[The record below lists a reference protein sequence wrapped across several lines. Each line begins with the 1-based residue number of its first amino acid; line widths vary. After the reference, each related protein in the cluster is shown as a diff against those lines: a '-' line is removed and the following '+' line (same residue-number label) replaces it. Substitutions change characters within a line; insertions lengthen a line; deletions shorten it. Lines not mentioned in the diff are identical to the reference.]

1 VQQSNNYIIIFTVV
15 LTIVLGGLLSA
26 ASVFLKPKQKKSIE
40 LDTKK
45 QILTA
50 VVDLEGLSGNEILE
64 KYDAEIQSVV
74 VNIDGDIVEED
85 EQGAPIVAEK
95 VDIAKNYKKAP
106 EERLFPVFKFHEAG
120 NTESVK
126 SYILPVYGTGLWG
139 PIWGYIALETDM
151 NTIKGV
157 VFAHETETPGL
168 GARITERE
176 VQDRFQGKNI
186 FDEEG
191 KLVSVAMLKGENNPN
206 PLLGA
211 HYVDGMSGATI
222 TADGLN
228 KMLKDYFGYYEAYI
242 KKVSGDTEKVAA
254 L

>member
-1 VQQSNNYIIIFTVV
+1 MQQSNNYIIIFTVV

-95 VDIAKNYKKAP
+95 VDIAK
-106 EERLFPVFKFHEAG
+106 
-120 NTESVK
+120 
-126 SYILPVYGTGLWG
+126 
-139 PIWGYIALETDM
+139 
-151 NTIKGV
+151 
-157 VFAHETETPGL
+157 
-168 GARITERE
+168 
-176 VQDRFQGKNI
+176 
-186 FDEEG
+186 
-191 KLVSVAMLKGENNPN
+191 KL
-206 PLLGA
+206 
-211 HYVDGMSGATI
+211 
-222 TADGLN
+222 
-228 KMLKDYFGYYEAYI
+228 
-242 KKVSGDTEKVAA
+242 
-254 L
+254 